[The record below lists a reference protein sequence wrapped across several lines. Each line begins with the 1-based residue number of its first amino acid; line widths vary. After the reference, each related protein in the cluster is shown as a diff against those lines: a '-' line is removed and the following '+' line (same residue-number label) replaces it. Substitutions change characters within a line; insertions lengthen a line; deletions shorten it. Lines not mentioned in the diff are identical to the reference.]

1 MNMGIGKLLAAI
13 ALISIWLVPAVPF
26 GFAAIADDAK
36 ASATLYTGVSL
47 FAGGPK
53 DKMVPDQA
61 VLVEDGRIM
70 AIGGTRELVTA
81 YGDAKIVDTSG
92 LYAVPGLID
101 THVHFATQPNRM
113 QAHALLRRFIF
124 SGVTSV
130 RDMAGDV
137 RALADLARESRLQ
150 KIPAPDLYY
159 SALMAG
165 SSFFDDPRPGASAQ
179 GEIPGQVPWMQAI
192 TSETDI
198 REAVTLARGT
208 WATGIKIYANLDAP
222 EVSKIAA
229 EGQRQGIKV
238 WAHSMV
244 FPATPGEVVDAGVDV
259 VSHVCRLAWEIAP
272 EKPVEYH
279 HKIELPY
286 ADLDADDPRLAALFA
301 RMKTEGTVLD
311 ATLWLYQ
318 YLEDRYKDRPRAKK
332 GPAQCPVDFAAQLT
346 AAAKKAG
353 VEISVGTDVMLPA
366 EATHPALF
374 NEIEALVDKAG
385 FTPAEALSAASL
397 SGARVLGLEA
407 ATGSLA
413 VGKRADIVFV
423 EKNPLDDVRNLRTVS
438 LTLKGGT
445 AYMRSDYMLARQRNE

>member
-1 MNMGIGKLLAAI
+1 
-13 ALISIWLVPAVPF
+13 
-26 GFAAIADDAK
+26 
-36 ASATLYTGVSL
+36 
-47 FAGGPK
+47 
-53 DKMVPDQA
+53 
-61 VLVEDGRIM
+61 
-70 AIGGTRELVTA
+70 
-81 YGDAKIVDTSG
+81 
-92 LYAVPGLID
+92 
-101 THVHFATQPNRM
+101 
-113 QAHALLRRFIF
+113 
-124 SGVTSV
+124 
-130 RDMAGDV
+130 
-137 RALADLARESRLQ
+137 
-150 KIPAPDLYY
+150 
-159 SALMAG
+159 
-165 SSFFDDPRPGASAQ
+165 
-179 GEIPGQVPWMQAI
+179 
-192 TSETDI
+192 
-198 REAVTLARGT
+198 
-208 WATGIKIYANLDAP
+208 
-222 EVSKIAA
+222 
-229 EGQRQGIKV
+229 
-238 WAHSMV
+238 MV